1 MEGPALFGGVILLL
15 CGDRRDLILIAI
27 PLLVLIWRFPAAGRW
42 ETFVEEIARLR
53 SLHRPD

>member
-1 MEGPALFGGVILLL
+1 VEAIALFGGVILLL
-15 CGDRRDLILIAI
+15 SGDRRDLILIAV
-27 PLLVLIWRFPAAGRW
+27 PLLVLIWRFPTAGWW